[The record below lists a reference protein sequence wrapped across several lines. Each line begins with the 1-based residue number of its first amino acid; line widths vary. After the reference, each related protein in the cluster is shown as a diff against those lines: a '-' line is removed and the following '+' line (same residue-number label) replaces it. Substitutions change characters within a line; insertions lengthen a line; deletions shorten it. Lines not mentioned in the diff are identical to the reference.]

1 MESLENFKLRVPDRV
16 YSALASKIAGL
27 LPPQV
32 LAIEAGLFKGK
43 SILVSAPT
51 ASGKTLVGEMAA
63 LNAIYSG
70 KKVIYVAPLKALLSE
85 KYEEFSKDY
94 PGIKTTISMGDLTE
108 NDVNLDKSDMIF
120 VSTEKLDSLLRNSS
134 KGIVNVGCVIY
145 DEIHLLGDPER
156 GPALEFVISLNK
168 RLYPKA
174 QIIGLSATIGN
185 SDEIAAWLGSELVKT
200 DFRPVK
206 LEKKI
211 YFDKELVNGKK
222 ERVDNVDDPLLNIVI
237 HLLKNRKQ
245 ALVFSQ
251 TKKTAVSNA
260 KSISQSV
267 EKSLSEQEKKE
278 LKKLS
283 ADILH
288 ALDSPTTQCREL
300 SDLVLKGVAFH
311 HAGLVY
317 KQRKLV
323 EQSFRQGLIKFIVS
337 TPTLALGVNLPANT
351 VVISLIYRYGASRME
366 LLPAMEVAQMSG
378 RAGRPKYDKEGTSI
392 IIARTEKELEI
403 IRDRYIDGDIEP
415 VESGFNN
422 EASLRKYIL
431 ALVCFEPRIS
441 VKDLTDFF
449 DSTFY
454 GSKDFAFSYRVKE
467 VLDFLV
473 DKNFIEKT
481 GSSLEPTDIGRL
493 INRLYLDPY
502 TGLLFL
508 GFLEKMKKGIEY
520 DDFRALHI
528 IFCSQEFK
536 FIRISQSEAAKY
548 EEDSFSMSLHLDES
562 LVPYDRYI
570 AAIKMA
576 RVMEEWISEKKEAF
590 IEEEYGV
597 LPGEFYGLIENARW
611 LLYALRELARFSGVK
626 ASEFSKLSVRVTHG
640 IKEELLPLISLPNI
654 GRVRARR
661 LYANGMKSESDI
673 KSSSQERLVKLLGQ
687 AVGTDLYK
695 YLHKDDVQPTLKD
708 VV

>member
-1 MESLENFKLRVPDRV
+1 MERLENFKLRVPNRV

-27 LPPQV
+27 LLPQI

-267 EKSLSEQEKKE
+267 EKSLSEEEKKE

-283 ADILH
+283 ADILY

-337 TPTLALGVNLPANT
+337 TPTLALGVL
-351 VVISLIYRYGASRME
+351 
-366 LLPAMEVAQMSG
+366 
-378 RAGRPKYDKEGTSI
+378 
-392 IIARTEKELEI
+392 
-403 IRDRYIDGDIEP
+403 
-415 VESGFNN
+415 
-422 EASLRKYIL
+422 
-431 ALVCFEPRIS
+431 
-441 VKDLTDFF
+441 
-449 DSTFY
+449 
-454 GSKDFAFSYRVKE
+454 
-467 VLDFLV
+467 
-473 DKNFIEKT
+473 
-481 GSSLEPTDIGRL
+481 
-493 INRLYLDPY
+493 
-502 TGLLFL
+502 
-508 GFLEKMKKGIEY
+508 
-520 DDFRALHI
+520 
-528 IFCSQEFK
+528 
-536 FIRISQSEAAKY
+536 
-548 EEDSFSMSLHLDES
+548 
-562 LVPYDRYI
+562 
-570 AAIKMA
+570 
-576 RVMEEWISEKKEAF
+576 
-590 IEEEYGV
+590 
-597 LPGEFYGLIENARW
+597 
-611 LLYALRELARFSGVK
+611 
-626 ASEFSKLSVRVTHG
+626 
-640 IKEELLPLISLPNI
+640 
-654 GRVRARR
+654 
-661 LYANGMKSESDI
+661 
-673 KSSSQERLVKLLGQ
+673 
-687 AVGTDLYK
+687 
-695 YLHKDDVQPTLKD
+695 
-708 VV
+708 